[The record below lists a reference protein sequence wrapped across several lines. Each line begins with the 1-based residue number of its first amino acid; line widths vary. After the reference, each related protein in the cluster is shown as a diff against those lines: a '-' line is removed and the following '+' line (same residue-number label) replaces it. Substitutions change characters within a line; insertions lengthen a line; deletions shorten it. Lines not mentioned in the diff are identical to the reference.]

1 MRKAVSKELNKL
13 IEQDIIEKVVDQPT
27 PWISPIVCVPK
38 KDELTRICVDTR
50 EANKAIV
57 RERQI
62 MPTLDDFKAKV
73 NGSKYFSKIDL
84 KQAYHQVELEPDSRF
99 ITTFQHM
106 KAFFNTKDCLMVHL
120 AVLNYF
126 KTFCNVTLVTSK
138 CEIYCGRY
146 NHFWKE

>member
-57 RERQI
+57 K
-62 MPTLDDFKAKV
+62 P
-73 NGSKYFSKIDL
+73 
-84 KQAYHQVELEPDSRF
+84 
-99 ITTFQHM
+99 
-106 KAFFNTKDCLMVHL
+106 
-120 AVLNYF
+120 
-126 KTFCNVTLVTSK
+126 
-138 CEIYCGRY
+138 EI
-146 NHFWKE
+146 HDQFLSVF